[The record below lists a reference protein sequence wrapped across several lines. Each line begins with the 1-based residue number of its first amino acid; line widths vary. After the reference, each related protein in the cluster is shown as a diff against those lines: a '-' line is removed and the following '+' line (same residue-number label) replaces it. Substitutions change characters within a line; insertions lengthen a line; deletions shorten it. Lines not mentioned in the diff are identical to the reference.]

1 MISRL
6 HCFAADLF
14 AGGMI
19 HASFLTQKLNLHGNN
34 DKALTE
40 SGSTSFC
47 SHKTRPSTEDFGQIG
62 TGISLYRCLLYF
74 PNLKHINLQLEQ
86 YLQAQ
91 IDVSKMDWGRLEITD
106 ENQEVLGT
114 ISHRSP
120 RETLRLWSW
129 VCDLVDDTTALDEKV
144 EMRFSFQVELKDKNA
159 GGECYRV
166 AVFSSQDFQ
175 VRFEYMG
182 KQMGIKQH
190 LSEHQKRKSIVK
202 VGQRSSFDQLPEYIR
217 QSMQA
222 RQLVSNDKRRWMAYR
237 DHN

>member
-1 MISRL
+1 
-6 HCFAADLF
+6 
-14 AGGMI
+14 
-19 HASFLTQKLNLHGNN
+19 
-34 DKALTE
+34 
-40 SGSTSFC
+40 
-47 SHKTRPSTEDFGQIG
+47 
-62 TGISLYRCLLYF
+62 
-74 PNLKHINLQLEQ
+74 
-86 YLQAQ
+86 
-91 IDVSKMDWGRLEITD
+91 MDWGRLEITD
-106 ENQEVLGT
+106 ENQEILGT

-129 VCDLVDDTTALDEKV
+129 VCDLVDDATALDEKV

-217 QSMQA
+217 QLMQA